1 MKTSKFLKDC
11 GMCDGTGQDGFNNFA
26 DKHPSR
32 DEVFDCDYCEDGKV
46 IDEEALD
53 VAIYD
58 ANDMIEG
65 MIARIRVTSDNI
77 KLCAKL
83 ECHNLVARYKNTLN
97 TQARALARLEM
108 YKANLQSLIA

>member
-1 MKTSKFLKDC
+1 MEKFFKDC
-11 GMCDGTGQDGFNNFA
+11 ENCDGYGYNVYNDTCDGDPRRNE
-26 DKHPSR
+26 SY
-32 DEVFDCDYCEDGKV
+32 DCTYCEDGKV

-77 KLCAKL
+77 KMCAKL
-83 ECHNLVARYKNTLN
+83 ECHNLVARYKNTLD